1 MSGARPT
8 AASQTSDTSTPI
20 SPQSS
25 PGYASDAETRGHQ
38 YAPERIHII
47 GLGAIGKLVAHSL
60 RGLRNPPPVTLI
72 SHRWGLLKE
81 WERSK
86 KDVTIREGERE
97 TSQKGFDMELA
108 LPPKRFFGIQ
118 TNDTD
123 FIFNNPDG
131 LLPHEAAAELKKQQG
146 RGRGIQEDQVEPRR
160 APEES
165 DEPIHN
171 LIVTVKIHLTVSAML
186 SLKHRILP
194 TTTICLLQNG
204 MGVIDELNEHVFPDP
219 ETRPNYMLG
228 IVSHGANS
236 PPGSQAFY
244 AVHAGRGTIALSTLP
259 RTRHAEADVSTPVEY
274 SPTSRYLL
282 RTLTR
287 CPILGAIGVPRV
299 EFLQQKLEKLAQ
311 NAVVNT
317 MTVMLDA
324 RNGAVNFSFA
334 LTKVQR
340 LLLAEISLV
349 LRSLPELQGLP
360 NVATRFSA
368 DRLETLVVSIANKT
382 RENISSTLADVRA
395 GKPTEIRYINGY
407 IIKRGE
413 EMGISCVCNYM
424 AMQLVIG
431 KAKMVQNEKMDEV
444 VLEAPADYRPSRG

>member
-1 MSGARPT
+1 MSGTRPT
-8 AASQTSDTSTPI
+8 APAQGSEASASTTGA
-20 SPQSS
+20 SS
-25 PGYASDAETRGHQ
+25 SYASDAESRGYQ
-38 YAPERIHII
+38 NAPERIHVV

-60 RGLRNPPPVTLI
+60 RSLPNPPPITLI
-72 SHRWGLLKE
+72 SHRHGLLRE
-81 WERSK
+81 WQRSK
-86 KDVTIREGERE
+86 KEITIREDGRD
-97 TSQKGFDMELA
+97 TTQKGFDMELA

-118 TNDTD
+118 TNNTD

-131 LLPHEAAAELKKQQG
+131 LLPHEAAAELKKRQG
-146 RGRGIQEDQVEPRR
+146 QSGSIADGQVEPRR
-160 APEES
+160 SSDES

-171 LIVTVKIHLTVSAML
+171 LIVTVKIHLTVSALL

-194 TTTICLLQNG
+194 TTTVCLLQNG
-204 MGVIDELNEHVFPDP
+204 MGIIDELNEHVFPDP

-236 PPGSQAFY
+236 PPGASPFF
-244 AVHAGRGTIALSTLP
+244 AVHAGRGTIALSVLP
-259 RTRHAEADVSTPVEY
+259 RTQRPELDVNTPVEF

-282 RTLTR
+282 RSLTR
-287 CPILGAIGVPRV
+287 SPVLGAVGVPPV
-299 EFLQQKLEKLAQ
+299 EYLLQKLEKLAQ
-311 NAVVNT
+311 NAVVNP
-317 MTVMLDA
+317 MTVILDA

-340 LLLAEISLV
+340 LILAEVSLV

-395 GKPTEIRYINGY
+395 GKSTEIRYINGY

-413 EMGISCVCNYM
+413 ELGISCVCNYM

-431 KAKMVQNEKMDEV
+431 KAKLIQNERMDDLV
-444 VLEAPADYRPSRG
+444 VEAPADYRPSRG